1 MGGQGPTVRINPDV
15 LRWAMAGSGWNAEE
29 LSEETDLKRESIRR
43 WEMHSAPI
51 KVKDLR
57 KISRAI
63 KRPLSVLLLPKPP
76 EEKDLTDYRKVG
88 GTDTG
93 KLSRKTL
100 AVIRNVRYIQSNAG
114 ELLKL
119 RSEDAWPNITPR
131 TLKDDPETV
140 AEAERKYLGLDLGK
154 RNKGENIDEFVRAAY
169 LSLKA
174 KIESFNIFVMQ
185 ATMDI
190 NEARGFAL
198 ADGYPRM
205 ILVNSRDK
213 PRPQL
218 FTLLHEYAHLLLKT
232 DGICLTNSDDFKG
245 RPGRKDVSVER
256 WCNNFAGAIIMPK
269 KAILRE
275 LDNRADHA
283 PDKVVAS
290 LATKFC
296 TSKTATVVRI
306 LNLLGKDPL
315 REGYYE
321 YYKAISSKPITG
333 TGGGGGEGGRDMAKE
348 CVTRNGMRYVK
359 MVSDSREKGLITTT
373 DMIKYLDLKT
383 KHFEKLDEIT

>member
-1 MGGQGPTVRINPDV
+1 MSRQGQTVRINPDV
-15 LRWAMAGSGWNAEE
+15 LRWAMVGSGWNAEE
-29 LSEETDLKRESIRR
+29 LSEKTDLKRESIRR
-43 WEMHSAPI
+43 WEMHSTPI
-51 KVKDLR
+51 KVTDLQEIAR
-57 KISRAI
+57 TI

-100 AVIRNVRYIQSNAG
+100 AAIRNARYVQSNAG

-119 RSEDAWPNITPR
+119 RSEDAWPNITHR
-131 TLKDDPETV
+131 TPKDDPETV
-140 AEAERKYLGLDLGK
+140 AEAERKHLGLDLGK
-154 RNKGENIDEFVRAAY
+154 RSKGEGIDEFVLAAY
-169 LSLKA
+169 LSLKS

-185 ATMDI
+185 AAMDVKD
-190 NEARGFAL
+190 ARGFAL

-205 ILVNSRDK
+205 ILVNSRDR

-218 FTLLHEYAHLLLKT
+218 FTLLHEYAYLLLKT
-232 DGICLTNSDDFKG
+232 DGICLTNLDDFKG
-245 RPGRKDVSVER
+245 RPGGKDVSVER

-269 KAILRE
+269 KAFLGE
-275 LDNRADHA
+275 FDGRADLA
-283 PDKVVAS
+283 PEKAVAS

-296 TSKTATVVRI
+296 TSKTAAVVRI
-306 LNLLGKDPL
+306 LNLLGKDP
-315 REGYYE
+315 RRKGYFE
-321 YYKAISSKPITG
+321 YYKMISSKPITEA
-333 TGGGGGEGGRDMAKE
+333 GGGGGKDGRDMAKE

-359 MVSDSREKGLITTT
+359 MVSDSREKGLITTA